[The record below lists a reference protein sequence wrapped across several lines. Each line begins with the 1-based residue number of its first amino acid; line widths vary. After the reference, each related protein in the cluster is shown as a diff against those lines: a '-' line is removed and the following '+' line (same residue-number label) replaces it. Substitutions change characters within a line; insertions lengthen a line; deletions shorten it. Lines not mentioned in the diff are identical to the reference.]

1 MINPVQ
7 NCMKNFCLQVVERC
21 HITVD
26 SGNFPLII
34 PVSYTHL
41 SGVGPKAALAILS
54 SGTPE
59 SLAMAIVTGDEKRLT
74 AAPGIGKKI
83 AQRIILELKD
93 KMAKES
99 ACLLY
104 TSKVPDATGQELTEY
119 LRGYVALEAGV
130 TPQAMLSALVLYY
143 RYPLFAVLLGFASIG
158 VALLPCLTAAFG
170 FSLSFSVCCFTA
182 SFGGN
187 GVLLAL
193 AVFGVRCA
201 VTLPVF
207 FLLAVPAWGNS
218 AALALASL
226 GRGRRTAPIVYGRTW
241 WLRVAIC
248 AGILL
253 AGMCMDLFFS
263 QWLLQ
268 AVLGR
273 ILV

>member
-1 MINPVQ
+1 MDWKKQSHTGQTSLLLRLVLLALFFLGGI
-7 NCMKNFCLQVVERC
+7 FLGQV
-21 HITVD
+21 
-26 SGNFPLII
+26 
-34 PVSYTHL
+34 
-41 SGVGPKAALAILS
+41 LA
-54 SGTPE
+54 G
-59 SLAMAIVTGDEKRLT
+59 
-74 AAPGIGKKI
+74 
-83 AQRIILELKD
+83 
-93 KMAKES
+93 
-99 ACLLY
+99 
-104 TSKVPDATGQELTEY
+104 KVPDATGQELTEY

-187 GVLLAL
+187 GILLAL

-241 WLRVAIC
+241 GLRVAVC

-253 AGMCMDLFFS
+253 AGMGMDLFFS

>member
-1 MINPVQ
+1 M
-7 NCMKNFCLQVVERC
+7 
-21 HITVD
+21 
-26 SGNFPLII
+26 
-34 PVSYTHL
+34 
-41 SGVGPKAALAILS
+41 
-54 SGTPE
+54 
-59 SLAMAIVTGDEKRLT
+59 
-74 AAPGIGKKI
+74 
-83 AQRIILELKD
+83 
-93 KMAKES
+93 
-99 ACLLY
+99 
-104 TSKVPDATGQELTEY
+104 
-119 LRGYVALEAGV
+119 

>member
-1 MINPVQ
+1 MG
-7 NCMKNFCLQVVERC
+7 QV
-21 HITVD
+21 
-26 SGNFPLII
+26 
-34 PVSYTHL
+34 
-41 SGVGPKAALAILS
+41 LA
-54 SGTPE
+54 G
-59 SLAMAIVTGDEKRLT
+59 
-74 AAPGIGKKI
+74 
-83 AQRIILELKD
+83 
-93 KMAKES
+93 
-99 ACLLY
+99 
-104 TSKVPDATGQELTEY
+104 KVPDATGQELTEY

-187 GVLLAL
+187 GILLAL

-241 WLRVAIC
+241 WLRVAVC